1 MPELAFDWIADPAAW
16 AGFFTLVVL
25 ELVLG
30 VDNLIF
36 IAILADKL
44 PEQQRYRARL
54 IGLSLA
60 LILRFALLLSITWVM
75 SLTVPVVT
83 IGGNELSWR
92 DLILIG
98 GGGFLLIKATIEI
111 HDRVDARASGV
122 TRKPGSGRFWPI
134 VAQIVVLD
142 LVFSLD
148 SVITAVGMIDEVTL
162 MMAAVVIAIIGM
174 VVAAAPLTRFLNA
187 HPTFVILCLGFLL
200 MIGLVLVVDGLGY
213 HLPKGYVYAAIAF
226 ALLIEALNQIRSRN
240 RRKAYANLPRRQRVA
255 NAVLR
260 LMAGVPLDD
269 DRDEP
274 PASGSPTS
282 EPANADATVFRPSE
296 MRMVRGVLALAA
308 RSVKSIMT
316 PRADVEWVNLD
327 DPTEKL
333 HASVKVGGHPSVV
346 ASRGTIDEVAG
357 IVHKDALLELFV
369 HGRPGEL
376 AGILREPVAVP
387 EQASILS
394 ALNAFK
400 THPAEIALVVDE
412 YGGLKGIVTQSDFL
426 RAIAGDLDDGVAEGL
441 EERPDG
447 SLAIPGSTSI
457 HDVVERLDL
466 REPPSGDYTTLGGY
480 LIEAARRIPDV
491 GERIEQDGWSFE
503 IVERDRRR
511 VIKVIARRLGGEN
524 DAMPARS

>member
-1 MPELAFDWIADPAAW
+1 MPELSFDWIADPAAW

-36 IAILADKL
+36 IAILAEKL
-44 PEQQRYRARL
+44 PEDQRGRARL

-60 LILRFALLLSITWVM
+60 LILRFALLLSIAWVM
-75 SLTVPVVT
+75 SLTETVVT
-83 IGGNELSWR
+83 IVGNELSWR

-111 HDRVDARASGV
+111 HDRVSAGAAHG
-122 TRKPGSGRFWPI
+122 TRRGGGGRFWPI
-134 VAQIVVLD
+134 VAQIIVLD
-142 LVFSLD
+142 IVFSLD
-148 SVITAVGMIDEVTL
+148 SVITAVGMVDEVTL

-174 VVAAAPLTRFLNA
+174 MVAARPLTQFLNG
-187 HPTFVILCLGFLL
+187 HPTLVMLCLGFLL

-213 HLPKGYVYAAIAF
+213 HVPKGYVYAAIAF
-226 ALLIEALNQIRSRN
+226 ALLIEALNHVRSRN
-240 RRKAYANLPRRQRVA
+240 RRKAYASQTRRQRVA
-255 NAVLR
+255 SAVLR
-260 LMAGVPLDD
+260 LMAGVPIDD
-269 DRDEP
+269 DRDAPTESP
-274 PASGSPTS
+274 PTS
-282 EPANADATVFRPSE
+282 DPGVANEPAFRPSE

-327 DPTEKL
+327 DPPGKL
-333 HASVKVGGHPSVV
+333 HASVKVGGHPSVL
-346 ASRGTIDEVAG
+346 ASRGTIDEVVG

-369 HGRPGEL
+369 HGRPDEL
-376 AGILREPVAVP
+376 ASILREPVAVP

-412 YGGLKGIVTQSDFL
+412 YGSLKGIVTQGDFL

-466 REPPSGDYTTLGGY
+466 RAPPSDDYTTLGGY

-491 GERIEQDGWSFE
+491 GERIEQAGWSFE

-511 VIKVIARRLGGEN
+511 IIKVVARRLAGEGEAAN
-524 DAMPARS
+524 ARS